1 MSKFFGPIVQQG
13 YVVPDIHLGIR
24 HWLKRGIGPFFLEK
38 LQNYPAEVD
47 GHSVLVNLS
56 AAFAYSGD
64 QQIEVIQAYD
74 NTNTMYGEYLERNPQ
89 GGLQHLGF
97 WTNNISDQ
105 ITKLEEFESG
115 FLVRQRYGDRH
126 VYLDEVACPGVMIQL
141 MARDEKTE
149 QLFRIVQE
157 GAENWDGASHPIREI
172 DWSSGWPVS
181 A

>member
-1 MSKFFGPIVQQG
+1 MPI
-13 YVVPDIHLGIR
+13 
-24 HWLKRGIGPFFLEK
+24 
-38 LQNYPAEVD
+38 
-47 GHSVLVNLS
+47 LS
-56 AAFAYSGD
+56 SSICPLLLRSGD
-64 QQIEVIQAYD
+64 QQIEVIQAED
-74 NTNTMYGEYLERNPQ
+74 NTNTVYREYLELNPQ

-105 ITKLEEFESG
+105 IAKLDEFESG

-126 VYLDEVACPGVMIQL
+126 VYLDEVDCPGVMIQL
-141 MARDEKTE
+141 MARDEKIE

-157 GAENWDGASHPIREI
+157 GAENWDGASNPIREI